1 MLLVNL
7 LANNITLDGVA
18 LKLSK
23 GETAFF
29 TVRLYDEVTK
39 SQYLLKS
46 NEKIIFGVKKQ
57 KNISTYKIKKQLSAN
72 DEING
77 AYPFILTDSETDI
90 AAGRYYFDV
99 GVKTSNNYFM
109 RPIKDQILSIVN
121 AVTYKEDIE

>member
-29 TVRLYDEVTK
+29 TVKLYDEETK

-57 KNISTYKIKKQLSAN
+57 KNTDTFKIKKQLSAN

-77 AYPFILTDSETDI
+77 AYPFILTDIDTDI
-90 AAGRYYFDV
+90 AEGRYYFDV
-99 GVKTSNNYFM
+99 GVKTSTNYFM

-121 AVTYKEDIE
+121 AVTYKEDIV

>member
-29 TVRLYDEVTK
+29 TVKLYDEETK

-57 KNISTYKIKKQLSAN
+57 KNTDTFKIKKQLSAN

-77 AYPFILTDSETDI
+77 AYPFILTDSDTDI
-90 AAGRYYFDV
+90 AEGRYYFDV

>member
-7 LANNITLDGVA
+7 LVNNIKLDGVA

-29 TVRLYDEVTK
+29 SVRLYNEDTK

-46 NEKIIFGVKKQ
+46 NKKIIFGVKKQ
-57 KNISTYKIKKQLSAN
+57 KNIDTFKIKKQLSAN

-77 AYPFILTDSETDI
+77 AYPFILTDIDTDI
-90 AAGRYYFDV
+90 AEGRYYFDV

-121 AVTYKEDIE
+121 AVTYKEDIK

>member
-29 TVRLYDEVTK
+29 TVKLYDEDTK

-72 DEING
+72 NEING
-77 AYPFILTDSETDI
+77 AYPFILTDSDTDI
-90 AAGRYYFDV
+90 VAGRYYFDV
-99 GVKTSNNYFM
+99 GVKTSDNHFM

-121 AVTYKEDIE
+121 AVTYKEDIQ